1 MYLKEL
7 DRLIREFD
15 RGNRFDLQEAIRKT
29 NQASSKLQATAV
41 IRREVLALEVAASP
55 DLPRTLFARLLGQM
69 RNGYIN
75 WRAALDR

>member
-29 NQASSKLQATAV
+29 NQALNKLQTTV
-41 IRREVLALEVAASP
+41 VVRREVLALEVAASP
-55 DLPRTLFARLLGQM
+55 HLPRTLFGHLLGQM